1 VLLVNPWIYD
11 FAAYDYWA
19 RPLGLL
25 QLGAILRDH
34 GCRVSW
40 VDCLDRFHSRA
51 PAPPLSARQG
61 RGPYLKTP
69 LPTPPGLAD
78 VPRTY
83 SRYGIRRAWLR
94 DDLQHMVAP
103 DLILVTSLMTY
114 WYPGVEATIE
124 VLKSIWP
131 EIPLLLG
138 GVYATLCPEHAR
150 EHSGADGVIP
160 GAAADRILDLVQ
172 QATGA
177 ELSPRYD
184 LEDPNL
190 QPFSALDLTTRISF
204 APLLTSTG
212 CPFNCDYCASHFL
225 APRWRV
231 QRPERIFREIQY
243 WYAIHGVRDFA
254 FYDDALLVHAPERI
268 VPLLQRVV
276 NAGLKLRF
284 HTPNAVHIREI
295 TPDLAR
301 LLLRSGF
308 HTLRLGLE
316 TADDDTGPSG
326 DQQVDPKTSYRE
338 FAQAAAYLREAGFA
352 KQQLGAYLL
361 VGLPGQS
368 LKDVRRAISAV
379 HRQGVTPIPAYYSP
393 IPHTALWSRA
403 VAVSRYDL
411 AADPIFSN
419 NAVFPCWDDGFSWK
433 TLEQI
438 RGWVR
443 GTP

>member
-1 VLLVNPWIYD
+1 
-11 FAAYDYWA
+11 
-19 RPLGLL
+19 
-25 QLGAILRDH
+25 
-34 GCRVSW
+34 
-40 VDCLDRFHSRA
+40 
-51 PAPPLSARQG
+51 
-61 RGPYLKTP
+61 
-69 LPTPPGLAD
+69 
-78 VPRTY
+78 
-83 SRYGIRRAWLR
+83 
-94 DDLQHMVAP
+94 
-103 DLILVTSLMTY
+103 
-114 WYPGVEATIE
+114 
-124 VLKSIWP
+124 
-131 EIPLLLG
+131 
-138 GVYATLCPEHAR
+138 
-150 EHSGADGVIP
+150 
-160 GAAADRILDLVQ
+160 
-172 QATGA
+172 
-177 ELSPRYD
+177 
-184 LEDPNL
+184 
-190 QPFSALDLTTRISF
+190 
-204 APLLTSTG
+204 
-212 CPFNCDYCASHFL
+212 
-225 APRWRV
+225 
-231 QRPERIFREIQY
+231 
-243 WYAIHGVRDFA
+243 
-254 FYDDALLVHAPERI
+254 
-268 VPLLQRVV
+268 
-276 NAGLKLRF
+276 
-284 HTPNAVHIREI
+284 
-295 TPDLAR
+295 
-301 LLLRSGF
+301 LLRSGF